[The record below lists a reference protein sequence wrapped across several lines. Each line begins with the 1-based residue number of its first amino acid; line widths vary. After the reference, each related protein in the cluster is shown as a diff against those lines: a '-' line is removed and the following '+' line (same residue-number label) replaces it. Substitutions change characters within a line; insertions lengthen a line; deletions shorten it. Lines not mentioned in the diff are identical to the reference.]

1 MIITLHTW
9 TPADKPALM
18 ALCNAVDRTFLSDR
32 LPYPYTEADAD
43 WWLGMVAENDGKEG
57 VWRSIVL
64 DGQIVGSISVERMA
78 DEQRNVGSI
87 GYMLL
92 TPFWSQGIGTE
103 AVRQICGIAYRELA
117 LERIIGEVFP
127 ENLASARVLG
137 PGAFTPNMIDVWA
150 YDVEKGD
157 SRVFKVMR
165 IHSVEATET
174 PWAFE
179 DKHEVKKP
187 DVFRMTGS
195 PVEKVVLQLNT
206 SAKSLL
212 LEEFPL
218 AEKDIKREDGKWIL
232 RTVIHSLEGAGRF
245 VIGLAADVKILEGEA
260 LRKYILDYQKKY
272 IQKL

>member
-127 ENLASARVLG
+127 ENLASARV
-137 PGAFTPNMIDVWA
+137 P
-150 YDVEKGD
+150 
-157 SRVFKVMR
+157 
-165 IHSVEATET
+165 
-174 PWAFE
+174 
-179 DKHEVKKP
+179 
-187 DVFRMTGS
+187 FR
-195 PVEKVVLQLNT
+195 P
-206 SAKSLL
+206 
-212 LEEFPL
+212 
-218 AEKDIKREDGKWIL
+218 I
-232 RTVIHSLEGAGRF
+232 
-245 VIGLAADVKILEGEA
+245 
-260 LRKYILDYQKKY
+260 
-272 IQKL
+272 